1 MTRLHALIAKPWLPG
16 SEPAYAGPDPRT
28 PPARLGLRVMLAVV
42 ASLFL
47 LLTIA
52 YLSRAQLGDW
62 QSLAGQPWGPLE
74 RPWLLWFNSGML
86 MAASIALH
94 LARLAVRRNRASGT
108 RWGLALGGLLTAAF
122 LAGQLV
128 FWQELAARGYFL
140 ASNPA
145 NAFFYLITGLHGIH
159 LLAGLLAWSVITTR
173 AWRGDGLPTL
183 RVGVELCSV
192 YWHFLFAV
200 WLLMFALLTS
210 SDQTL
215 GVLAALCGMR

>member
-1 MTRLHALIAKPWLPG
+1 MTRLRALIAKPWLPG
-16 SEPAYAGPDPRT
+16 AEPAYAGPDPHT
-28 PPARLGLRVMLAVV
+28 PPARLGLRVLLAVV

-62 QSLAGQPWGPLE
+62 QSLAGQPWGPLQ
-74 RPWLLWFNSGML
+74 RPWLLWLNSGML

-94 LARLAVRRNRASGT
+94 LARVAVRRNHASGT
-108 RWGLALGGLLTAAF
+108 RWGLALGGALTFAF
-122 LAGQLV
+122 LAGQLA

-140 ASNPA
+140 AGNPA
-145 NAFFYLITGLHGIH
+145 NAFFYLITGLHGAH
-159 LLAGLLAWSVITTR
+159 LAGGLVAWGVVTTR
-173 AWRGDGLPTL
+173 AWRKPRHPAL

-200 WLLMFALLTS
+200 WLLMFALLAS
-210 SDQTL
+210 SDETL
-215 GVLAALCGMR
+215 GALAALCGVR